1 VHALAEAGYEVDV
14 ICMRRPGEERFE
26 RSGAVA
32 VHRLPVGHRRG
43 GLLRY
48 LFEYVTFGL
57 MATVLVTLLS
67 LRRHYDLIQVNSIPD
82 SLVFAAL
89 IPKLRGTPVLLDL
102 HECMPEFFASKFG
115 TDVSHPG
122 ARLLALVEQASI
134 RFADAAITCTEQMRE
149 AFVRRGARRE
159 QIAVV
164 MNGADEHVFDPS
176 RHPPQERDNGR
187 FEIVCHGS
195 LEERYGID
203 TAIRAVARLRDRI
216 DGLRLSIYGEGGYRD
231 ELLRMTAELGLQR
244 HVRFSDGF
252 VPLGELVEG
261 IASADAGVVAMKR
274 DVFRDLTQCNK
285 MFEFIS
291 MRRPV
296 LCSRTA
302 AVLECFP
309 EDCFA
314 YFDADDDAGLSE
326 AILRLYEQPAE
337 ARRMVERAAEVN
349 EDYRWDVQRQRYLD
363 VVASLT
369 SRAPESR

>member
-1 VHALAEAGYEVDV
+1 
-14 ICMRRPGEERFE
+14 
-26 RSGAVA
+26 
-32 VHRLPVGHRRG
+32 
-43 GLLRY
+43 
-48 LFEYVTFGL
+48 
-57 MATVLVTLLS
+57 
-67 LRRHYDLIQVNSIPD
+67 
-82 SLVFAAL
+82 
-89 IPKLRGTPVLLDL
+89 
-102 HECMPEFFASKFG
+102 
-115 TDVSHPG
+115 
-122 ARLLALVEQASI
+122 
-134 RFADAAITCTEQMRE
+134 
-149 AFVRRGARRE
+149 
-159 QIAVV
+159 
-164 MNGADEHVFDPS
+164 
-176 RHPPQERDNGR
+176 
-187 FEIVCHGS
+187 
-195 LEERYGID
+195 
-203 TAIRAVARLRDRI
+203 
-216 DGLRLSIYGEGGYRD
+216 
-231 ELLRMTAELGLQR
+231 MT
-244 HVRFSDGF
+244 
-252 VPLGELVEG
+252 
-261 IASADAGVVAMKR
+261 R